1 MPRRQRREASGG
13 IWSTLVSATGG
24 EGPTYCP
31 WQPLRPGQK
40 PPLLSCPPLDRSHP
54 RYLWP
59 WFGHTKGHPQ
69 HIFGYPETN
78 PQTGDWCCQPLLGH
92 HTFQHKPI
100 STYKKGVC
108 EGPGQPPL
116 SVQQLFQSPFYVHP
130 MPNSSHPKIYQVF
143 LLKVWQVAAVNLIV
157 HERLLVFT
165 QVQTFQPVCHVWF
178 RPQVDRLSCK
188 RLI

>member
-1 MPRRQRREASGG
+1 MPSMAASE
-13 IWSTLVSATGG
+13 TRTD
-24 EGPTYCP
+24 T
-31 WQPLRPGQK
+31 
-40 PPLLSCPPLDRSHP
+40 PLLS
-54 RYLWP
+54 LWTEATQEICTESWVLRP

-69 HIFGYPETN
+69 HFFGYPETN
-78 PQTGDWCCQPLLGH
+78 PQTRDWCCQPLLGH

-130 MPNSSHPKIYQVF
+130 VPNSSHPKIYQVF
-143 LLKVWQVAAVNLIV
+143 LLEVWQMAAVNLIV

-165 QVQTFQPVCHVWF
+165 QVQTFQPVCHIWF